1 MGFSFAQLWNNT
13 MFVGIIGYVM
23 YNAWVSLIWS
33 NWVWF
38 SGCCIDVSSSLKS
51 PKAWTINS
59 SDGEQ
64 PPKCLSSARACDPSC
79 WSP

>member
-1 MGFSFAQLWNNT
+1 MGFSFAQPWNNT

-23 YNAWVSLIWS
+23 CNAWVSLIWS

-51 PKAWTINS
+51 PKAWTIKSDIIKIHQMENS
-59 SDGEQ
+59 R
-64 PPKCLSSARACDPSC
+64 PNV
-79 WSP
+79 